1 MEEENQTLD
10 DDLFNAAFD
19 EEVNGPAEPE
29 PKVEPEVKP
38 EAKPEPESEA
48 KPEPESE
55 VKPEPA
61 APAPFDTKALIEG
74 ITSALKPEPVKEE
87 AAPAHTPE
95 QIAAE
100 EEYRRNWPE
109 QAAREDRLKAEL
121 DEVKNLLK
129 STVDSIKGQ
138 LQPVIESAALSAEE
152 KHYNTITTAHKDA
165 FDIAPKVAEW
175 IKTQPKILQ
184 PRYNEIFEKGHATE
198 VVELF
203 DLYKGSNPTPQKET
217 DPADEERKE
226 KLKKM
231 ESTGTVRTNITAE
244 TDPSDFDSAFE
255 AEAKKYK

>member
-19 EEVNGPAEPE
+19 EEVRGSAEPELKVEPEVKPE

-38 EAKPEPESEA
+38 EPEP
-48 KPEPESE
+48 E
-55 VKPEPA
+55 VKPEPTGQ
-61 APAPFDTKALIEG
+61 APFDTKALIEG
-74 ITSALKPEPVKEE
+74 ITNALKPEPAKEE
-87 AAPAHTPE
+87 AAPAYTPE

-152 KHYNTITTAHKDA
+152 KHYNIITTAHKDA
-165 FDIAPKVAEW
+165 FDIAPKVVEW

-203 DLYKGSNPTPQKET
+203 DLYKGSNPSATQKET
-217 DPADEERKE
+217 DPADDERKE

-231 ESTGTVRTNITAE
+231 ESTGTVRTSITAE